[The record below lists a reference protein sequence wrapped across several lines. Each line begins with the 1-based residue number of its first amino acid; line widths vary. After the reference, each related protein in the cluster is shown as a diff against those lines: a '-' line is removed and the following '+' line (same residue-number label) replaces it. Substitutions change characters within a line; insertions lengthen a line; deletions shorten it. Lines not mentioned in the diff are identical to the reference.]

1 MADSTL
7 ILNKKNHCKISTLYK
22 QRVFNQAI
30 KYIMN
35 ELWESDKAKELDD
48 QDRIHL
54 LLAVGNLM
62 RNVPFSVL
70 SSHLS
75 QLLPL
80 MIQAF
85 ESPLDTLRISIL
97 NLLEVL
103 LKGNLQCIVP
113 YVKRIVPVMLEL
125 TKYRKA
131 IEVRIAAL
139 NCLMMLS
146 GLEYQL
152 LHDMTHVVTR
162 SLQRVLS
169 DRKRD
174 V

>member
-1 MADSTL
+1 MG
-7 ILNKKNHCKISTLYK
+7 CK

-30 KYIMN
+30 TYIMN

-48 QDRIHL
+48 HDRIHS

-113 YVKRIVPVMLEL
+113 FVKRIVPILLDM
-125 TKYRKA
+125 TKHRKSSK
-131 IEVRIAAL
+131 VRIAA
-139 NCLMMLS
+139 
-146 GLEYQL
+146 
-152 LHDMTHVVTR
+152 
-162 SLQRVLS
+162 
-169 DRKRD
+169 
-174 V
+174 